1 MQHQPATGS
10 DKECRGANGTNG
22 FEDTGKRAPVRGRSA
37 NVVHREDHRV
47 ATTHGVPVVCRSRLT
62 LTAGAAFQWL
72 AASPRKSSSIADFG
86 GRFEATY
93 TRFEATYTRFPDVLE
108 NLTLGLEC
116 SLEEAPARY
125 ENEFSW
131 GDRIV
136 ARASGRRGEKA
147 PRAIPCPTGST
158 LRTRRI
164 RTMAIRVLLVDD
176 HELVRQGIAA
186 MLAKADDLQIV
197 GEARTGREAVEYA
210 RRELPDVILM
220 DVRMPDMDGL
230 EATKK
235 IKEERPRTAVVMLT
249 MHENPAYLREAVR
262 AGAAG
267 YLLKDVSR
275 EELTDAI
282 RQVAS
287 GGAFIESQMLKGM
300 LSEMKPQGP
309 VPAAARNL
317 TKREREILSL
327 VAEGM
332 SNREIAE
339 RLVLS
344 PETVKSHV
352 AAILEKLGVSDR
364 TQAAIYAVRNG
375 LVEGMTT

>member
-1 MQHQPATGS
+1 MCAMS
-10 DKECRGANGTNG
+10 S
-22 FEDTGKRAPVRGRSA
+22 FVRGPY
-37 NVVHREDHRV
+37 NQ
-47 ATTHGVPVVCRSRLT
+47 PVT
-62 LTAGAAFQWL
+62 
-72 AASPRKSSSIADFG
+72 
-86 GRFEATY
+86 
-93 TRFEATYTRFPDVLE
+93 
-108 NLTLGLEC
+108 
-116 SLEEAPARY
+116 
-125 ENEFSW
+125 
-131 GDRIV
+131 
-136 ARASGRRGEKA
+136 
-147 PRAIPCPTGST
+147 
-158 LRTRRI
+158 
-164 RTMAIRVLLVDD
+164 RVLLVDD
-176 HELVRQGIAA
+176 HELVRQGVAA
-186 MLAKADDLQIV
+186 MLLNADGIEVV
-197 GEARTGREAVEYA
+197 GEARTGREAIEA
-210 RRELPDVILM
+210 TRRELPDVILM

-275 EELTDAI
+275 EELVDAI
-282 RQVAS
+282 RQVAT

-364 TQAAIYAVRNG
+364 KQAAIYAVRNG
-375 LVEGMTT
+375 LVEGMAT